1 MKYISVI
8 IVTCGVLITTLAE
21 IQLKSTDEVVEKQE
35 TSLFVWLIGVLLLFS
50 TLMGLSILGYLQER
64 VYNKYQVS
72 PNEIMFFSHLLPL
85 PMFLLF
91 SKGLLKHIH
100 IWNQSEPYSILGLEI
115 PSLWILCL
123 LNIITQ
129 YICITG
135 VHNVTSR
142 MGSLTCTFVTT
153 IRKFLTMIFSVW
165 YFNNLFTYSHWIG
178 AILVFIGTYLY
189 STSPNVE
196 KKKEKEM

>member
-1 MKYISVI
+1 MKYVSVI
-8 IVTCGVLITTLAE
+8 IVTCGVLITTIAE
-21 IQLKSTDEVVEKQE
+21 IQMKSKEEIVIKEG
-35 TSLFVWLIGVLLLFS
+35 TSVFVWSIGVFILFS

-64 VYNKYQVS
+64 VYNKYNVS

-85 PMFLLF
+85 PMFSLF
-91 SKGLLKHIH
+91 SKGILKHIQ
-100 IWNQSEPYSILGLEI
+100 IWNESEPYSIFGLQI

-129 YICITG
+129 YICVTG

-153 IRKFLTMIFSVW
+153 VRKFLTMIFSVW
-165 YFNNLFTYSHWIG
+165 YFNNVFTYFHWIG
-178 AILVFIGTYLY
+178 AILVFTGTYFY
-189 STSPNVE
+189 STSPNTT
-196 KKKEKEM
+196 KKKEKNM